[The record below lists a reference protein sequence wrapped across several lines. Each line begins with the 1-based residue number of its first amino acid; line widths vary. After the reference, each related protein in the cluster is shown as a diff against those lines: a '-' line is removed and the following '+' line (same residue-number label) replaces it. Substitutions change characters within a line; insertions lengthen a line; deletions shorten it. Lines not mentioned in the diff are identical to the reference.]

1 MKRVYF
7 QRRDD
12 DLGTG
17 RVDVATLGAPP
28 PPLLPER
35 INGQSKG
42 ARRGLAGADVG
53 DEETSSSS
61 SSTTS
66 TTSSGGGSSAVSAAG
81 EWEMWVELY
90 NEDYHA
96 SPVRVRPSQVGLRT
110 VGAEIGEAL
119 LIAVPVAF
127 FWAAVSASF
136 VITSLNDP
144 TNVTLK

>member
-1 MKRVYF
+1 M
-7 QRRDD
+7 
-12 DLGTG
+12 GTS
-17 RVDVATLGAPP
+17 RVDAATLGASPP
-28 PPLLPER
+28 SR
-35 INGQSKG
+35 IPDRVNGQSEA
-42 ARRGLAGADVG
+42 ARTGPAGGDVG
-53 DEETSSSS
+53 DED
-61 SSTTS
+61 
-66 TTSSGGGSSAVSAAG
+66 TTSSLSAGGGSAVSAAG

-96 SPVRVRPSQVGLRT
+96 SPVRVRPSEVGLRT